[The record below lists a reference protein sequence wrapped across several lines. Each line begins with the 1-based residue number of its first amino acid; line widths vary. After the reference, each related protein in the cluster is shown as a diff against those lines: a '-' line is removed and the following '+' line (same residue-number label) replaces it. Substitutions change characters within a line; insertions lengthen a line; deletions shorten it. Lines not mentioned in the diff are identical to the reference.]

1 VLSESEEKQ
10 AQIIF
15 NLLKEATSQNVVRDF
30 LKEKNIPI
38 TAPNWDTLYSERI
51 LPALRQK
58 KLELDD
64 LASLLRE
71 VEEQGRQHTFIFK
84 CPPADAAII
93 LNKNRIQKIAAELG
107 VSKLLSEPQYVE
119 MPEEARLVDIRLA
132 EAPNG
137 TGPISLTI
145 KICECRETNKLVGEE
160 YDEATSRKTKT
171 YEVKKRRAVS
181 IAHLNSEGVLELRIA
196 SRDNSSKYHEQI
208 SAVLRLTS
216 KLIPM
221 DSFEQLSLSKAKGR
235 LFSDKDKLV
244 GVVRYTTTTAKNDF
258 GVAMNLSAADMS
270 KNLHDDG
277 GSTSAMN
284 EFLSNNGFVTGSN
297 VWFIMPNDAERQIH
311 VMLSG
316 ELNEFAINAACTP
329 REYSYVIGKILS
341 LN

>member
-1 VLSESEEKQ
+1 MLSESEEKQ
-10 AQIIF
+10 AQVIF
-15 NLLKEATSQNVVRDF
+15 NLLKEATSQNVVREF
-30 LKEKNIPI
+30 LRGKNIAI
-38 TAPNWDTLYSERI
+38 TAPNWDALYSERI

-58 KLELDD
+58 KLGLDD

-71 VEEQGRQHTFIFK
+71 VEEHGRQHTFIFK
-84 CPPADAAII
+84 CDPADAGKI
-93 LNKNRIQKIAAELG
+93 LNKNRIQKISAELG
-107 VSKLLSEPQYVE
+107 ISKLLSEPQYVE
-119 MPEEARLVDIRLA
+119 MPTEARLVDIRLA

-160 YDEATSRKTKT
+160 YDEATSRKTKI

-181 IAHLNSEGVLELRIA
+181 IAHLNSEGILELRIA

-208 SAVLRLTS
+208 SAVLRLTN

-221 DSFEQLSLSKAKGR
+221 DSFEHLSLSKAKGT

-244 GVVRYTTTTAKNDF
+244 GVVRYTTTTAQNDF
-258 GVAMNLSAADMS
+258 GVAMNLSAADVS

-297 VWFIMPNDAERQIH
+297 VWFIMPDDADRQIH